1 MKPRF
6 ISHILP
12 LALLTVF
19 PAHAQK
25 TATPL
30 IVVEDRGGKSALPY
44 YQDIQPRPPEKSVS
58 PSRAP
63 GRSEANM
70 LPVRSLKLSPGKVTP
85 RALPAPGWVRPVF
98 LVGDDEVSY
107 RWLKANG
114 ARLEALGA
122 VGLVVQVESA
132 GALARLRARIPG
144 VPLSP
149 VSGDDLAERLG
160 LSHYPALITASGIEP

>member
-1 MKPRF
+1 
-6 ISHILP
+6 
-12 LALLTVF
+12 
-19 PAHAQK
+19 
-25 TATPL
+25 L
-30 IVVEDRGGKSALPY
+30 IVVEDRGGTSALPY
-44 YQDIQPRPPEKSVS
+44 YQAIRPSSPEKGFSS
-58 PSRAP
+58 PKALQR
-63 GRSEANM
+63 GEAAM
-70 LPVRSLKLSPGKVTP
+70 LPVRPSTLSPGRVTP

-122 VGLVVQVESA
+122 VGLVVQVETTE
-132 GALARLRARIPG
+132 ALARLRARVPG

-160 LSHYPALITASGIEP
+160 LSHYPALITATGIEP